1 MDIVIEN
8 IVTYFMV
15 LVVLILILY
24 IFEFLIKDKKNGLGT
39 TKSFQFI
46 VRKYNLDMN
55 RMRVRTLSKLI
66 IVVNSFILSVP
77 IFLMLVLEVNYYLM
91 MLISFTEKMHRE
103 KPICLRLFICL
114 QAQNPFGVLKTVS

>member
-46 VRKYNLDMN
+46 VRKYNLDIKELEKKYGRSSN
-55 RMRVRTLSKLI
+55 LKLCLS
-66 IVVNSFILSVP
+66 
-77 IFLMLVLEVNYYLM
+77 Y
-91 MLISFTEKMHRE
+91 
-103 KPICLRLFICL
+103 
-114 QAQNPFGVLKTVS
+114 

>member
-91 MLISFTEKMHRE
+91 MLILLIVFV
-103 KPICLRLFICL
+103 
-114 QAQNPFGVLKTVS
+114 VLLISLYNLLGYILVKKGWKN